1 MSAQT
6 LVRVRMQSAYQHSEF
21 ALQVSNLNLVL
32 DKHQIL
38 QNISFDVTE
47 GQFIGL
53 LGPNGCGKTTTIGM
67 ILGLLKPSKGEVLIN
82 GKNIETNKI
91 SLLHKMNFIS
101 PYIELPKKLKVK
113 QNLIVYGK
121 LYNVDDLENRI
132 DYLSDK
138 LRLSDLLDKI
148 TGELSSGQKN
158 RVSLAK
164 ALINDPTVLL
174 LDEPTASLDPET
186 GDFVRTFLENYKKE
200 KKISVLLASHNMDE
214 VKRLCSSVLMMKDGI
229 IVDRGTPKDL
239 ILKHGR
245 KNLEE
250 VFLEIARNKR

>member
-1 MSAQT
+1 MLNSIE
-6 LVRVRMQSAYQHSEF
+6 VI
-21 ALQVSNLNLVL
+21 NLSKSYSSKKAVNNVNF
-32 DKHQIL
+32 KI
-38 QNISFDVTE
+38 NENEIV
-47 GQFIGL
+47 GL

-67 ILGLLKPSKGEVLIN
+67 ILGLLKPTSGKILIN
-82 GKNIETNKI
+82 GIDIEKNKI
-91 SLLHKMNFIS
+91 SLLQKMNFIS

-121 LYNVDDLENRI
+121 LYDIKNLNERI

-138 LRLSDLLDKI
+138 LRLNQLLNKV

-186 GDFVRTFLENYKKE
+186 GDFIRTFLENYKKE
-200 KKISVLLASHNMDE
+200 KKISVLLASHNMEE
-214 VKRLCSSVLMMKDGI
+214 VKRLCSSVMMMKDGI
-229 IVDRGTPKDL
+229 IIDSGTPNDL
-239 ILKHGR
+239 IKKHGR

-250 VFLEIARNKR
+250 VFLELIRNKNEFN